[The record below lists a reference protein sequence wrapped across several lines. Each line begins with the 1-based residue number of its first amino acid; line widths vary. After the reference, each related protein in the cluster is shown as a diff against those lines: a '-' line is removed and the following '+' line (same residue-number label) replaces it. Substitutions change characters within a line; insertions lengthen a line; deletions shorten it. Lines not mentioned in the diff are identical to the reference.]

1 MRDGTRGLW
10 KHVIKQQIEDR
21 FNINP
26 ILKTNSES
34 VDEPTSNTSPTT
46 LAVDKTNYYDVNDDD
61 NYQNPSEFISQ
72 KY

>member
-1 MRDGTRGLW
+1 MGPGGY
-10 KHVIKQQIEDR
+10 VIKQQIEDR

-46 LAVDKTNYYDVNDDD
+46 LAVDKTNYYDFLCK
-61 NYQNPSEFISQ
+61 QT
-72 KY
+72 